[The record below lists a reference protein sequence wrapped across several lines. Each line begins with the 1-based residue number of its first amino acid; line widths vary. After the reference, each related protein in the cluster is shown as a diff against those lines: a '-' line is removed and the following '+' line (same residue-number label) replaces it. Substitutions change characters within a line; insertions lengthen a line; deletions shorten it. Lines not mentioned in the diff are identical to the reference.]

1 MAPYQYI
8 CTYCSKAFT
17 KRSNLLRHSLIH
29 TGEKPYRCHQCDKS
43 FTRNSHLLA
52 HSLVHTGDKPYQCDQ
67 CDKSFSLKCNL
78 LKHSMVHTGEKPYQC
93 KQGFARV
100 LHLCLQL
107 FFHLIFIYWQPSWAV
122 VSIPAVSRGNFLL
135 MLIEST

>member
-1 MAPYQYI
+1 MIGCIQGKNHI
-8 CTYCSKAFT
+8 NV
-17 KRSNLLRHSLIH
+17 SNVINLS
-29 TGEKPYRCHQCDKS
+29 
-43 FTRNSHLLA
+43 
-52 HSLVHTGDKPYQCDQ
+52 HTGDKPYQCDQ

-107 FFHLIFIYWQPSWAV
+107 FFHLIFIYW
-122 VSIPAVSRGNFLL
+122 
-135 MLIEST
+135 